1 MPLSQLGG
9 WITDIRALQGLA
21 EYLQGETEKRSAALA
36 RALHDDLGGSLIAAM
51 MDVAWLTR
59 HPAESGGETSVRL
72 HRIEGSLTKAIESM
86 RYLVDELQPALIES
100 IGLFVAL
107 SAHFGRECRRYGVEY
122 SDVLVGVPPPLDA
135 AAAMTIFRIAQGFLQ
150 WIREDAAAK
159 ELHARYEGDPERL
172 TMNFVAHGIQPD
184 ALPGP
189 GNVAPRLAS
198 IALRLRK
205 LNGTLTSEV
214 DHGSVSIQVQIPA
227 HASSPQIA
235 A

>member
-1 MPLSQLGG
+1 M
-9 WITDIRALQGLA
+9 TDVRALQALA
-21 EYLQGETEKRSAALA
+21 EYLQEETEKRSAALA
-36 RALHDDLGGSLIAAM
+36 RALHDDLGGSLIAAT

-59 HPAESGGETSVRL
+59 YATGGGGEGAVRL

-86 RYLVDELQPALIES
+86 RHLVDELQPALLES

-107 SAHFGRECRRYGVEY
+107 SAHFGRECRRYGVVY
-122 SDVLVGVPPPLDA
+122 SDTLVGASPPVEASLTMA
-135 AAAMTIFRIAQGFLQ
+135 IFRIAQGFLQ
-150 WIREDAAAK
+150 WILEDAAAN
-159 ELHARYEGDPERL
+159 ELRARYEGDSERL
-172 TMNFVAHGIQPD
+172 TLNFVARGIRAGAVPS
-184 ALPGP
+184 P

-214 DHGSVSIQVQIPA
+214 SDDSVTIQVQIPA
-227 HASSPQIA
+227 RASSPQIA

>member
-1 MPLSQLGG
+1 M
-9 WITDIRALQGLA
+9 TDVRALQALA
-21 EYLQGETEKRSAALA
+21 EYLQEETEKRSAAPA
-36 RALHDDLGGSLIAAM
+36 RALHDDLGGSLTAAM

-59 HPAESGGETSVRL
+59 HPTGGGGEGAVRL

-86 RYLVDELQPALIES
+86 RYLVDELQPALLES

-107 SAHFGRECRRYGVEY
+107 SAHFGRECRRYSVEY
-122 SDVLVGVPPPLDA
+122 RDTLVGASPPVEAPL
-135 AAAMTIFRIAQGFLQ
+135 AMAIFRIAQGFLL
-150 WIREDAAAK
+150 WLLEDAAAN
-159 ELHARYEGDPERL
+159 ELRARYEGDPERL
-172 TMNFVAHGIQPD
+172 TMHFVARGIRAGAMPS
-184 ALPGP
+184 P

-214 DHGSVSIQVQIPA
+214 SNDSVTIQVQIPA
-227 HASSPQIA
+227 RASSPQIA

>member
-1 MPLSQLGG
+1 MALSQLGG
-9 WITDIRALQGLA
+9 WMTDVRALQALA
-21 EYLQGETEKRSAALA
+21 EYLQEETEKRSAALA
-36 RALHDDLGGSLIAAM
+36 RALHDDLGGSLTAAM

-59 HPAESGGETSVRL
+59 HPTGGGEGAVRL

-86 RYLVDELQPALIES
+86 RYLVDELQPALLES

-122 SDVLVGVPPPLDA
+122 SDTLVGASPPVEAPL
-135 AAAMTIFRIAQGFLQ
+135 AMAIFRIAQGFLQ
-150 WIREDAAAK
+150 WILEDAAAN
-159 ELHARYEGDPERL
+159 ELRARYEGDAERL
-172 TMNFVAHGIQPD
+172 TLHFVARGIRTGAMPSQ
-184 ALPGP
+184 GS
-189 GNVAPRLAS
+189 VAPRLAS

-214 DHGSVSIQVQIPA
+214 SNDGVTIQVQIPA
-227 HASSPQIA
+227 RASSPQIA